1 MQLKRVTHFDSY
13 WYKPAIQQ
21 AVETHSEATRRL
33 EEETASRLPK
43 NASPQ
48 EVFETLNSIEALV
61 NNNMSL
67 PTSSEVTN
75 LLEEATSSEVTSLFT
90 IVEYGDY
97 GPEIWIL
104 IPYDR

>member
-1 MQLKRVTHFDSY
+1 MQLKRVTRFDSY
-13 WYKPAIQQ
+13 WYNPAIQQ
-21 AVETHSEATRRL
+21 AV
-33 EEETASRLPK
+33 ETASRLPK

-48 EVFETLNSIEALV
+48 EVFETLNYIEALV
-61 NNNMSL
+61 NNNMS
-67 PTSSEVTN
+67 

>member
-1 MQLKRVTHFDSY
+1 MQLKRVTRFDSY

-61 NNNMSL
+61 NNN
-67 PTSSEVTN
+67 TS
-75 LLEEATSSEVTSLFT
+75 LLEEATSSEVTNLFT

-104 IPYDR
+104 VPYDR